1 MAKYPKLTHKEINDE
16 VVKRT
21 GQSNQLV
28 GNVIRAYRDV
38 LREALINGVEVT
50 MPELC
55 TLTFRDHPPRPA
67 GEYWDGYTKT
77 RHYFPDRQGYYA
89 LIVKPNDTV
98 KQKIKAGTIYGD
110 KATKEEWLDFVK
122 TYRTNQPIRDWL
134 LSEDADDEQ
143 QDE

>member
-1 MAKYPKLTHKEINDE
+1 MAKYPKLSHKEINDE

-28 GNVIRAYRDV
+28 ANVIRVYRDV
-38 LREALINGVEVT
+38 LREALVNGVEVT
-50 MPELC
+50 IPELC

-122 TYRTNQPIRDWL
+122 TYRTNQPIRGWL

>member
-1 MAKYPKLTHKEINDE
+1 MAKYPKLSHKEINDE

-28 GNVIRAYRDV
+28 ANVIRVYRDV
-38 LREALINGVEVT
+38 LREALVNGVEVT
-50 MPELC
+50 IPELC